1 MKKLN
6 ESQQSVNSASKDMR
20 SISRVSLMLAAVFG
34 LAVFI
39 GNAVAQNVGEVKL
52 APGKSESCF
61 GSPCTVTFVM
71 PEGTGT
77 YEVVQDNPHGTK
89 LGDFPAGETVN
100 LGSFYSSTVFFVKGG
115 DFKPAHV
122 WIGGG
127 L

>member
-1 MKKLN
+1 MQKLN
-6 ESQQSVNSASKDMR
+6 GSYQPVNSVSRDMR
-20 SISRVSLMLAAVFG
+20 FFSRASLTLASVVILAAY
-34 LAVFI
+34 A
-39 GNAVAQNVGEVKL
+39 GNTVAQNVGEVKL

-77 YEVVQDNPHGTK
+77 YEVVQDNPNGTK